1 MPAATSIWLADPDAA
16 IPFRKLV
23 ELPIGPRIRGIT
35 WAADGSL
42 IVGQQDATSDIVLM
56 DQGATTNP

>member
-1 MPAATSIWLADPDAA
+1 
-16 IPFRKLV
+16 V

-42 IVGQQDATSDIVLM
+42 IVGQHDATSDIVLM
-56 DQGATTNP
+56 AQGAGTP